1 MIIGIG
7 YHYVRPSFASPYPG
21 IFGLT
26 PAELRAQLELLAR
39 QGEFIGQTDLRRGL
53 AGEAPLPEN
62 GWLVTFDDGL
72 REQYEH
78 ALPVLDAMG
87 IPAVFFANTLPLS
100 ERRPVLVHMTH
111 LLRTQVAP
119 ATLVEAIKGMAGEME
134 IRLGDV
140 DGVRAATQ
148 YRYDKAEVAQLK
160 YLLNFA
166 LPVDD
171 RERVVDA
178 CFDRLLGWSRE
189 EVCRDLYM
197 DRGQLKMLASR
208 DMLGSH
214 AHSHRPLGTLEASQI
229 KREIAASLDLLEEWT
244 GMRVDSLAY
253 PYGSREACAPLAGEI
268 AASLNIAMG
277 FTMERAGIDGR
288 SHSLFLPRCAP
299 NDLPGGSAPCW
310 EADKV
315 FKDIPS
321 SSWYS
326 VTAGAMAPARGGGA

>member
-1 MIIGIG
+1 MIVGIG

-26 PAELRAQLELLAR
+26 PAELREQLELLAR
-39 QGEFIGQTDLRRGL
+39 EGEFIGQDDLRHAL
-53 AGEAPLPEN
+53 AGEARLPEN

-87 IPAVFFANTLPLS
+87 IPAIFFANTLPLA

-111 LLRTQVAP
+111 LLRSQVAP
-119 ATLVEAIKGMAGEME
+119 AALGRAIRDIAGELG
-134 IRLGDV
+134 IPLGDV
-140 DGVRAATQ
+140 NGVRAATQ
-148 YRYDKAEVAQLK
+148 YRYDTAEVAQLK

-166 LPVDD
+166 LPVED

-178 CFDRLLGWSRE
+178 CFDRLLGWSRA
-189 EVCRDLYM
+189 EVYRELYM
-197 DRGQLKMLASR
+197 DRDQLKALASR

-229 KREIAASLDLLEEWT
+229 EREIAVSLDLLEEWT
-244 GMRVDSLAY
+244 GVRVDSLAY
-253 PYGSREACAPLAGEI
+253 PYGSREACSPLAGEI

-277 FTMERAGIDGR
+277 FTMERAGIDGTSPR
-288 SHSLFLPRCAP
+288 LFLPRCAP
-299 NDLPGGSAPCW
+299 NDLPGGSHSRRSAQ
-310 EADKV
+310 EL
-315 FKDIPS
+315 FKTIPPS
-321 SSWYS
+321 EWYAHS
-326 VTAGAMAPARGGGA
+326 AK